1 MNIVV
6 AFTLE
11 AFLLEYESQ
20 KTKLETRTEKR
31 IRELDLESSSRVN
44 QVVFDKSDEGEEVK
58 IDSGVRFKLVRG
70 MSGIDNLLEK
80 MFVGEIREDRIETL
94 QTNISEK
101 DSTADFTDSAV
112 TN

>member
-20 KTKLETRTEKR
+20 KTNLESRTEKR
-31 IRELDLESSSRVN
+31 IRELDLESSKNLN
-44 QVVFDKSDEGEEVK
+44 QVVFDKSEDGEDVK

-70 MSGIDNLLEK
+70 MTGIDDLLEK
-80 MFVGEIREDRIETL
+80 MFVGEIREEKIEIHDSESREE
-94 QTNISEK
+94 NESISDILE
-101 DSTADFTDSAV
+101 
-112 TN
+112 N